1 MAKHALEVVDW
12 KPCERNTLRGFA
24 TIKIRELRLV
34 VHDVALHER
43 NGTRWAQLPG
53 KPTLKDGKPITGD
66 DGRIRYVPIFTT
78 DRPRHSDFDS
88 SKTRPR
94 FFRDC
99 PAVTRPAP
107 VPPPFLKPRRPVVRH
122 QRR

>member
-34 VHDVALHER
+34 VHDVALRER

-78 DRPRHSDFDS
+78 DRPG
-88 SKTRPR
+88 TRISIAARLARASFATALPPR
-94 FFRDC
+94 
-99 PAVTRPAP
+99 AP
-107 VPPPFLKPRRPVVRH
+107 RPFLPH
-122 QRR
+122 S

>member
-66 DGRIRYVPIFTT
+66 DGRIRYVPILEFS
-78 DRPRHSDFDS
+78 DRETASAFS
-88 SKTRPR
+88 QACWQALETYQQS
-94 FFRDC
+94 
-99 PAVTRPAP
+99 
-107 VPPPFLKPRRPVVRH
+107 
-122 QRR
+122 